1 MSLWHNILKNIKI
14 YRKKYIRASKH
25 SISNILLKL
34 LITLSLWRNKAFSL
48 QLHISLTAPWT
59 CEHRP
64 QILSYKLVSSKEHT
78 GDIQLRQNDSS
89 KWEHDI
95 GILGFVYRWPHA
107 KWRGK
112 RTQHFRMAFENTLR
126 HLASNTFLLCET
138 ISVKKTKLGE
148 HI

>member
-1 MSLWHNILKNIKI
+1 MSLWHNVLKNIKI

-25 SISNILLKL
+25 STSSILLKL
-34 LITLSLWRNKAFSL
+34 IITLSLWRNKAFSI

-64 QILSYKLVSSKEHT
+64 QILSYKLVKHT
-78 GDIQLRQNDSS
+78 GDILLRQNDSA
-89 KWEHDI
+89 KWAHDI

-126 HLASNTFLLCET
+126 HLGSNTFLLCEI
-138 ISVKKTKLGE
+138 ISVKETKLGE